1 MISTLKGMVSGK
13 DQKSL
18 IVEVG
23 GVGLRIFGTGD
34 TLAKTKKGSAISLFT
49 HLVVRED
56 ALTLYGFTDKETLE
70 FFELLIGISG
80 IGPKTAVA
88 ILNVASPETIRKAVA
103 SGDTSYLTKV
113 SGIGRKNAEKIVL
126 ELKDKLS
133 KDDGFD
139 SLNLGEESDVVETL
153 KTLGY
158 KPNEIREALKNVPK
172 ETAGTSQ
179 RVKEALKILGK

>member
-1 MISTLKGMVSGK
+1 M
-13 DQKSL
+13 
-18 IVEVG
+18 
-23 GVGLRIFGTGD
+23 
-34 TLAKTKKGSAISLFT
+34 
-49 HLVVRED
+49 
-56 ALTLYGFTDKETLE
+56 
-70 FFELLIGISG
+70 
-80 IGPKTAVA
+80 A
-88 ILNVASPETIRKAVA
+88 ILGIASVDIIRSAVS
-103 SGDTSYLTKV
+103 SGDTTYLTKV